1 MRSQKEGFG
10 LLHKLYEKRLLN
22 KIQQGQQNPPSSL
35 AIVLPETDLLQ
46 KNSSQKTL
54 QFITWCQEFDIKK
67 IYFNV
72 DILDEKADLKNKM
85 IYRLVQLIERI
96 CTKLPPETGY
106 DVYGEDGST
115 LLTQPGNGPSIIFVL
130 GYGGKKEITSSVR
143 TILCD
148 VEKGNIEPEDI
159 DENILESHL
168 TIEGE
173 PDLIIRSGGRHLS
186 DFLIW
191 QSVYSE
197 LYFTDVNWNRFRRI
211 DFLRIIRDFQKRKRR
226 YGK

>member
-1 MRSQKEGFG
+1 MRSQKEGSR
-10 LLHKLYEKRLLN
+10 LLHKLYEKHLLK
-22 KIQQGQQNPPSSL
+22 KIKQGQQNPPSSL

-46 KNSSQKTL
+46 KNSSQKTF
-54 QFITWCQEFDIKK
+54 QFINWCQEFGIKK

-72 DILDEKADLKNKM
+72 DILDEKPHLKNRMVDK
-85 IYRLVQLIERI
+85 LVQVIERI
-96 CTKLPPETGY
+96 CSKLPPKTGY
-106 DVYGEDGST
+106 EAYGENGDT
-115 LLTQPGNGPSIIFVL
+115 LLTKLGKDSSIIFVL

-159 DENILESHL
+159 DENTLESHL

-197 LYFTDVNWNRFRRI
+197 LYFTDINWNRFRRI